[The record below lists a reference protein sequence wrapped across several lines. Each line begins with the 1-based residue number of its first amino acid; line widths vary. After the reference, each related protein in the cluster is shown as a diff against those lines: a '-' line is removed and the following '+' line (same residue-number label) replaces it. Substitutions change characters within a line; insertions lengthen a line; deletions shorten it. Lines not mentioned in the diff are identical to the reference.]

1 MLFELLSYC
10 CDWLVAVSLG
20 LVGLARVF
28 CCLQLTHLLGNTDN
42 PGLKQNNNHGY
53 IMITSPFVPSE
64 KESLARAQCFVVPV
78 VGFLFAYFNRSKVMT
93 ALGGCEIE
101 GVGKRLG
108 DFGNNLS

>member
-1 MLFELLSYC
+1 M
-10 CDWLVAVSLG
+10 SLD

-28 CCLQLTHLLGNTDN
+28 CCLQVTHLLGYMDKA
-42 PGLKQNNNHGY
+42 GLKQNNNHGY

-78 VGFLFAYFNRSKVMT
+78 VGFLFAYFNRSKVMM
-93 ALGGCEIE
+93 ALRGCEIE